1 MLKRM
6 PRRACAGCTKADI
19 AGVFQYLY
27 LNRYD
32 ACPERGRGMGRRE
45 FFSVIAGAAAWPLA
59 ARAQQPPPMGVPLSS
74 PGERQ
79 LVIGFLHAVVAAE
92 YGFRRGLSEMGFVD
106 GRNVAIDYRSAAG
119 QYDRLPAMAAELAS
133 RNVAVIVSLD
143 GDLATWTAM
152 ATTRTIPIVFTTAS
166 NPVQLGFVASFN
178 RPGGNVTGITT
189 FGEELLPKRLELL
202 RELLPTA
209 SKVALLFNPRNPATL
224 QVKIQS
230 VQVAARRL
238 GLEIV
243 VVFASTEN
251 EIDNALAA
259 AVEQRAAAI
268 VVASDAFFS
277 SRREYLALL
286 ALRHAL
292 PTISDDRIATVA
304 AVAGQLMSYAPN
316 LDELYQLAGTFVGRI
331 LRGERPADLPVLQ
344 PTKFEL
350 AINLKTA
357 KALGITVSPMLLGR
371 ADEVID

>member
-1 MLKRM
+1 
-6 PRRACAGCTKADI
+6 
-19 AGVFQYLY
+19 
-27 LNRYD
+27 
-32 ACPERGRGMGRRE
+32 MG
-45 FFSVIAGAAAWPLA
+45 AL
-59 ARAQQPPPMGVPLSS
+59 

-92 YGFRRGLSEMGFVD
+92 YGFRRGLSEMGVVD
-106 GRNVAIDYRSAAG
+106 GRNVAIDYRSTGG
-119 QYDRLPAMAAELAS
+119 QSDRLPAMAAELAS
-133 RNVAVIVSLD
+133 RNVAVIISLD
-143 GDLATWTAM
+143 NDLATWTAM
-152 ATTRTIPIVFTTAS
+152 AATRSIPIVFTTAS

-209 SKVALLFNPRNPATL
+209 SKAALLFNPRNPATS

-230 VQVAARRL
+230 VQAAARRL
-238 GLEIV
+238 GLEII

-268 VVASDAFFS
+268 VVTSDAFFS

-292 PTISDDRIATVA
+292 PTISDDRTAIVAT
-304 AVAGQLMSYAPN
+304 VAGQLMSYAPN
-316 LDELYQLAGTFVGRI
+316 LDELYQLAGTYVGRI
-331 LRGERPADLPVLQ
+331 LRGEKPADLPVLQ

-357 KALGITVSPMLLGR
+357 KALGLTIPPTLIAR
-371 ADEVID
+371 TDEVIE